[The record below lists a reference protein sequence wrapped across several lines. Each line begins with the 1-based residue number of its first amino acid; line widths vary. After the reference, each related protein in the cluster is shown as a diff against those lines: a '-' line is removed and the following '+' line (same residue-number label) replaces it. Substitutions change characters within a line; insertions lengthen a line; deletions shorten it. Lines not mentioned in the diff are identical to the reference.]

1 MASFFSSL
9 TVTEWKALDYGISKA
24 TNDISMLPS
33 KNDQIKVSQ
42 ETENESNT
50 GFGHAL
56 MPSYI
61 AMHSQKAAFFFRFW
75 KQP

>member
-1 MASFFSSL
+1 MGYQRQQMIYLCFL
-9 TVTEWKALDYGISKA
+9 Q
-24 TNDISMLPS
+24 

-61 AMHSQKAAFFFRFW
+61 AMHSQKEAFFFRFW